1 MLDDLKKNIEKL
13 IALYEN
19 AKVENTNLR
28 QALNESNNANESFKK
43 RIMELE
49 RQIENLK
56 LTEVFKSAN
65 SENQESKQEVDKL
78 IKEIDKC
85 INLIN

>member
-1 MLDDLKKNIEKL
+1 
-13 IALYEN
+13 
-19 AKVENTNLR
+19 
-28 QALNESNNANESFKK
+28 
-43 RIMELE
+43 MELE

-65 SENQESKQEVDKL
+65 SENQESKQELDKL

-85 INLIN
+85 MNLIN